1 MDPVLDLE
9 REGRGS
15 ITMAD
20 IVSIG
25 ELLIDF
31 TPYGM
36 SEFDQPLYERNPGGA
51 PANVLAA
58 LAKLGSST
66 EFIGKVGDDAFGREL
81 AEILNG
87 GGIGISGLARTEK
100 ARTTLAF
107 VHLDHQGDRSFSFY
121 RNPGADQ
128 LLEPYEVPLDMIARS
143 KVFHFGSVSMSA
155 EPSRSATLSA
165 VRYAKEQG
173 IVVSYDPNLRPA
185 LWNSADEAR
194 EWILE
199 GMKYSDIV
207 KVSKEELEFLTG
219 TEDLDQGSRMLAER
233 YGVSLLLVTLGGQ
246 GSYCRCGSV
255 TAAVSGFPVKV
266 VDTTG
271 AGDGF
276 MAGAIYTV
284 LSKGLA
290 LSSCKQEE
298 IEELLRFANAV
309 GALATTRKGGIPAMP
324 SLEEVLALKS
334 SRNEPL

>member
-1 MDPVLDLE
+1 
-9 REGRGS
+9 
-15 ITMAD
+15 MAD

-31 TPYGM
+31 TPYGE
-36 SEFDQPLYERNPGGA
+36 SEFGQPLYERNPGGA

-58 LAKLGSST
+58 LAKLGCST
-66 EFIGKVGDDAFGREL
+66 EFIGKVGDDNFGREL
-81 AEILNG
+81 AEVLVS
-87 GGIGISGLARTEK
+87 GGIGLSGLARTEK
-100 ARTTLAF
+100 AHTTLAF

-128 LLEPYEVPLDMIARS
+128 LLEPHEVPLDLITGA
-143 KVFHFGSVSMSA
+143 KVFHFGSVSMTA

-173 IVVSYDPNLRPA
+173 ILVSYDPNLRPA
-185 LWNSADEAR
+185 LWNSAEEAR

-207 KVSKEELEFLTG
+207 KVSEEELEFLTG
-219 TEDLDQGSRMLAER
+219 TADLDQGSRMLAEQ
-233 YGVSLLLVTLGGQ
+233 YGVSLVLVTLGAQ
-246 GSYCRCGSV
+246 GSYCRCGFI
-255 TAAVSGFPVKV
+255 TAAFKGFPVNA

-271 AGDGF
+271 AGDAF

-284 LSKGLA
+284 LSQGFA

-298 IEELLRFANAV
+298 LEGLLAFANAV

-334 SRNEPL
+334 SCSG